1 MKRYEWHLMRDLPIS
16 VKIVGIF
23 LLLMAISFGTFGW
36 LGYKTLRTSVEE
48 NAIAALRAL
57 SDTKKRHIEDHF
69 QLIGKQIITLAEQ
82 EKTKEAAR
90 AFKKA
95 FFSIADSD
103 LVTPEKVAIYKQ
115 GVQKYY
121 EDEFLPRL
129 RAHVIH
135 EPQLDSYLPTDPTA
149 LYLQYYYIVRN
160 PNPTGDKYILDDM
173 PEDTSEYRAVHARF
187 QSYFRNFFKRFS
199 QYDIFLVDP
208 ETGALMHT
216 VFKEVDFA
224 TSLLTGPYRNTNFA
238 RVFKK
243 ALEMTDKE
251 KPVLIDF
258 EFYDPS
264 YAAPGA
270 FIALSIFDEQERIV
284 VLIFQIPGDAIN
296 NITVKEWQESGL
308 GKTGQSYI
316 VANDYTMRSN
326 ARLLLENPDQY
337 FARLAQIGTKQ
348 QTIDEIK
355 LKNTT
360 MLLQEVN
367 NKAVKGFLRGDSGET
382 TDDNFLQVP
391 VMSVYAPLEVADV
404 KWGLIV
410 DQDIEEV
417 FAPAVKFRTLSIAVI
432 VISLLVIGLLGF
444 LLIAFLFSPLQK
456 LLSFFKQGAMGAKI
470 NIHPNIEV
478 HKQDEIGLLMDYLN
492 QMLEKIDNVIKK
504 ENNIKALM
512 QRALNTT
519 TDYASKMQINND
531 QIIKNTQDITGAM
544 HGTVQQLQEALST
557 QKELK
562 HLVLSSATYRQRLL
576 LALEAAAKADIKYQP
591 MWLDFSALNV
601 LLESFATLTSD
612 NEENIISS
620 ENELSSVIPQLK
632 IVNEITTANV
642 QDSKELLKM
651 VTQIE
656 QLLQELKAQ
665 LSLFNMHNEQEKV

>member
-1 MKRYEWHLMRDLPIS
+1 MKRYEWHLMRDLPIT
-16 VKIVGIF
+16 VKIVGVF
-23 LLLMAISFGTFGW
+23 LLLITASLVTFSW
-36 LGYKTLRTSVEE
+36 LGYKTLRSSVQE
-48 NAIAALRAL
+48 NAIAALHAL

-69 QLIGKQIITLAEQ
+69 ELIGKQIITLAGQ
-82 EKTKEAAR
+82 ERTIDAAH
-90 AFKKA
+90 ALKDA
-95 FFSIADSD
+95 FFSIGDSD
-103 LVTPEKVAIYKQ
+103 LVTPEKVEMYRQ

-135 EPQLDSYLPTDPTA
+135 EPQLESYLPTDPIT

-160 PNPTGDKYILDDM
+160 PNPTGDKYHLDDM
-173 PEDTSEYRAVHARF
+173 AEDASKYRTVHTKY
-187 QSYFRNFFKRFS
+187 QQHFRDFFKRFS

-208 ETGALMHT
+208 ETGFIIYT

-224 TSLLTGPYRNTNFA
+224 TNLLTGPYRDTNFA

-243 ALEMTDKE
+243 ALEVTDKE

-264 YAAPGA
+264 YAAPAA
-270 FIALSIFDEQERIV
+270 FIALSIFDGQERIA

-296 NITVKEWQESGL
+296 NITVKQWQESGL

-367 NKAVKGFLRGDSGET
+367 NQAVKGFLRGDSGET
-382 TDDNFLQVP
+382 TDVNFLHVP
-391 VMSVYAPLEVADV
+391 VMSVFAPLEIADV

-410 DQDIEEV
+410 DQDIDEV
-417 FAPAVKFRTLSIAVI
+417 FAPATQFRTLSIAVI

-444 LLIAFLFSPLQK
+444 LLIMFLFSPLQK
-456 LLSFFKQGAMGAKI
+456 LLTFFKQATAGSNI
-470 NIHPNIEV
+470 NIHPNIQV

-492 QMLEKIDNVIKK
+492 QMLEKIDNVITR
-504 ENNIKALM
+504 ENNIKSLM

-519 TDYASKMQINND
+519 TDYANKMQANND
-531 QIIKNTQDITGAM
+531 QIIKSTRDITGNMQSA
-544 HGTVQQLQEALST
+544 VQQLQEVVST
-557 QKELK
+557 QKELR

-576 LALEAAAKADIKYQP
+576 LALEAAAKSDVKNQQI
-591 MWLDFSALNV
+591 WLDFSSLNV
-601 LLESFATLTSD
+601 LLESFATLT
-612 NEENIISS
+612 NENEKNIIAS
-620 ENELSSVIPQLK
+620 ENEISSVMPQLK

-665 LSLFNMHNEQEKV
+665 LSLFNTHSEQEKV